1 LGDDVSLS
9 LIKLLVNTVTE
20 DLTES

>member
-9 LIKLLVNTVTE
+9 LIKLLVNTVTG